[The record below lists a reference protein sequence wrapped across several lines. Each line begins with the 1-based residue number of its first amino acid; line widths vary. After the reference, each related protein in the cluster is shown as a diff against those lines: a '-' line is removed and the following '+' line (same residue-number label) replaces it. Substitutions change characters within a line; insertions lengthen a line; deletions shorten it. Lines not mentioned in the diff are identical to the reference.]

1 MIEGEAN
8 DPVIRS
14 RERIRMLAGAGRR
27 CGYGCFLTAL
37 AVFVINYYLGSSSFW
52 ISLTVALLIIG
63 SLVLAPS
70 IIFGYAVNAAE
81 REEQGLPHGH

>member
-1 MIEGEAN
+1 MTEGEAK

-14 RERIRMLAGAGRR
+14 RERIRTLPGAGRR
-27 CGYGCFLTAL
+27 LGYGCFLAAL
-37 AVFVINYYLGSSSFW
+37 AVIVVYYYLGSSSFW
-52 ISLTVALLIIG
+52 IFLTIALLVIG

-70 IIFGYAVNAAE
+70 SIFGYAVNAAE

>member
-1 MIEGEAN
+1 MTEGEAH

-27 CGYGCFLTAL
+27 FGYSCFLTAL
-37 AVFVINYYLGSSSFW
+37 AMFVINYYLGSSSFW
-52 ISLTVALLIIG
+52 VCLTVALLVIG
-63 SLVLAPS
+63 SLVLAPA

-81 REEQGLPHGH
+81 REDQGLPHGH

>member
-27 CGYGCFLTAL
+27 CGYSCFLMAL

-52 ISLTVALLIIG
+52 IFLTVALLIIG

>member
-27 CGYGCFLTAL
+27 CGYSCFLTAL

-52 ISLTVALLIIG
+52 IFLTVALLVIG
-63 SLVLAPS
+63 SLVLAPA

>member
-27 CGYGCFLTAL
+27 CGYSCFLTAL

-52 ISLTVALLIIG
+52 IFLTVALLIIG

>member
-1 MIEGEAN
+1 MTEGEAK

-14 RERIRMLAGAGRR
+14 RERIRTLTGAGRR
-27 CGYGCFLTAL
+27 LGYGCFLAAL
-37 AVFVINYYLGSSSFW
+37 AVFVVNYYLGSSSFW
-52 ISLTVALLIIG
+52 IFLTIGLLVIG

>member
-1 MIEGEAN
+1 MIEDEAN

-27 CGYGCFLTAL
+27 CGYSCFLMAL

-52 ISLTVALLIIG
+52 IFLTVALLIIG

>member
-27 CGYGCFLTAL
+27 CGYSCFLTAL

-63 SLVLAPS
+63 ALVLAPS

>member
-1 MIEGEAN
+1 MTEGEAK

-14 RERIRMLAGAGRR
+14 RERIRMLTGAGRR
-27 CGYGCFLTAL
+27 LGYGCFLAAL
-37 AVFVINYYLGSSSFW
+37 AVFVVNYYLGSSSFW
-52 ISLTVALLIIG
+52 IFLTIALLVIG

-81 REEQGLPHGH
+81 REEQGVPHGH

>member
-1 MIEGEAN
+1 VTDGEPH

-27 CGYGCFLTAL
+27 CGYSCFLTAL
-37 AVFVINYYLGSSSFW
+37 AAFLINYYSGSSSFW
-52 ISLTVALLIIG
+52 ISFTVALLIIG

>member
-1 MIEGEAN
+1 MTEGKTE
-8 DPVIRS
+8 DLVIRS
-14 RERIRMLAGAGRR
+14 RERIRMLTGAGRR
-27 CGYGCFLTAL
+27 LGYSCFLAAL

-52 ISLTVALLIIG
+52 VFLTVALLVTG
-63 SLVLAPS
+63 SLVLAPA